1 MPDGA
6 RPGIALTRAA
16 APATLAVAALTGLAA
31 LLRFYGIGHQ
41 GFWFDE
47 GNTALLVHLSPGQM
61 LGLIPQSESTPP
73 LYYCVAWVWARIF
86 GFGEAGLR
94 SLSALFGVATVP
106 LLYAAGRRLFS
117 DRVGVVAAALCA
129 CNPLL
134 IWYSQ
139 EARSYAMLV
148 TFSAA
153 TLWAFACVHDA
164 PTPRRIAAWVIT
176 CALALATHYYALLA
190 VAPEALWLLLAHR
203 RRREVLI
210 GVAAAAACGLALL
223 PLAIGQNGTGH
234 ASWIAPIQLQARLD
248 QIAPVFLKGFQ
259 IPEQSLLEPL
269 AFALA
274 AVGLALAAIRAEPG
288 VRRLAAGTAALA
300 LGGLAINLVLIAV
313 GIDDLIARNV
323 LALFP
328 AAALTLAAGLGARR
342 AGALGL
348 LAAAGLCAI
357 GITGAIAV
365 QARPLYQRPDWRGVA
380 RLLGSRPAPGQSE
393 RVIFVQHYRDLLPLS
408 LYVPHVSFVRHT
420 GVRVTELDIVSFTA
434 PRVHLCWWGA
444 ACNLSG
450 TVMQDRYDVPGF
462 RLLWRRT
469 FAQFS
474 VMRLVA
480 DTPTLLTP
488 HRMSQALSTTRFAD
502 DELLVQ
508 R

>member
-1 MPDGA
+1 MGFVTV
-6 RPGIALTRAA
+6 IAA
-16 APATLAVAALTGLAA
+16 A
-31 LLRFYGIGHQ
+31 LRFYGIGHQ

-47 GNTALLVHLSPGQM
+47 GNTALLVHFSPGQM

-73 LYYCVAWVWARIF
+73 LYYCLAWVWARVF
-86 GFGEAGLR
+86 GYSEAPLR
-94 SLSALFGVATVP
+94 SLSALFGVLTVP
-106 LLYAAGRRLFS
+106 VMFAAGRRLFS
-117 DRVGVVAAALCA
+117 TRAGLVAAALTA

-148 TFSAA
+148 ALSAL
-153 TLWAFACVHDA
+153 TVWAFACVHEQ
-164 PTPRRIAAWVIT
+164 PTPRRLAAWVIS
-176 CALALATHYYALLA
+176 CALAMATHYYALLA
-190 VAPEALWLLLAHR
+190 VVPEALWLLVAYR
-203 RRREVLI
+203 RRRDVLI
-210 GVAAAAACGLALL
+210 GLGGVALCGLALL
-223 PLAIGQNGTGH
+223 PLAISQNGTGH

-248 QIAPVFLKGFQ
+248 QLAPVFLKGFQ
-259 IPEQSLLEPL
+259 IPDQSLLEPL

-274 AVGLALAAIRAEPG
+274 AVALGLAALRGEG
-288 VRRLAAGTAALA
+288 RERRLVAGTAALA
-300 LGGLAINLVLIAV
+300 LSGLAINLLLIAV
-313 GIDDLIARNV
+313 GVDDLIARNV

-328 AAALTLAAGLGARR
+328 AAALTLAGGLGARR
-342 AGALGL
+342 SGAVGL

-357 GITGAIAV
+357 GVIGAVAV
-365 QARPLYQRPDWRGVA
+365 QARQLYQRPDWRGVA
-380 RLLGSRPAPGQSE
+380 RLIGSRPAAGQAQ

-420 GVRVTELDIVSFTA
+420 GVRVTELDVVSFTA

-450 TVMQDRYDVPGF
+450 TEMQAAYDVPGF
-462 RLLWRRT
+462 HVLWRKR

-480 DTPTLLTP
+480 DSPTLVTP
-488 HRMSQALSTTRFAD
+488 HRMSRALTNTRFAD